1 MSHFSRYYGGSKLL
15 FVQCCVV
22 FTAWMKYVFQI
33 NVIVIFSDVWSLGC
47 VLYEMLTLKHAV
59 RTNPVSP

>member
-1 MSHFSRYYGGSKLL
+1 MSHFSRYYGGSKL
-15 FVQCCVV
+15 FSVQCCVV
-22 FTAWMKYVFQI
+22 FTAWIRYVFQI